1 MNQNTNFPSN
11 IKRLVIKV
19 GSSILIGEDGQ
30 FRRAWLEAL
39 AEDIAELAGKGTQVI
54 VVTSGAV
61 ALGRAVLGIKS
72 GALRL
77 EEKQAAA
84 ACGQIALVQEW
95 RECMGKHKLSCAQ
108 LLLTIDD
115 SENRRRYLNARN
127 TLETLLEHN
136 VIPVINENDTVATA
150 ELRFGDND
158 RLAARV
164 AQMASADMLL
174 LLSDIDGLYDAN
186 PHVNKAAK
194 FIDKVVAITPEIE
207 SYGGA
212 ATSAVGSGGMVTK
225 IEAAK
230 IALAAGCHM
239 IIARGHDMHPLKT
252 YASSG
257 HGTWFVASS
266 TPKSARKHWISGAI
280 SPAGTI
286 VVDAG
291 AAAALAS
298 GKSLLPAGVKATEGH
313 FGRGDAVIVK
323 DAAGRELGKGLIA
336 YSSEDTA
343 RIIGHKS
350 QDIEKILGF
359 KGRSVLIHRDDLVL
373 RQSN

>member
-1 MNQNTNFPSN
+1 MSN
-11 IKRLVIKV
+11 LFTSQQAIRRLVVKV
-19 GSSILIGEDGQ
+19 GSSILIGDDGALRQ
-30 FRRAWLEAL
+30 QWLAAL
-39 AEDIAELAGKGTQVI
+39 AEDIAALAGRGAQVI

-61 ALGRAVLGIKS
+61 ALGRAGLNIKS
-72 GALRL
+72 GALKL

-84 ACGQIALVQEW
+84 ACGQIALVQAW
-95 RECMGKHKLSCAQ
+95 RESLGVHKKSCAQ

-127 TLETLLEHN
+127 TLETLLEHH

-164 AQMASADMLL
+164 AQMASADALI
-174 LLSDIDGLYDAN
+174 LLSDVDGLYSAN
-186 PHVNKAAK
+186 PQTDKNAR
-194 FIDKVVAITPEIE
+194 FIDTISAITPDIE
-207 SYGGA
+207 AMAGGVG
-212 ATSAVGSGGMVTK
+212 SVVGSGGMVTK

-239 IIARGHDMHPLKT
+239 VIAAGKDLHPLKA
-252 YASSG
+252 YEESG
-257 HGTWFVASS
+257 RGTWFVASS
-266 TPKSARKHWISGAI
+266 TPIGARKHWISGAVA
-280 SPAGTI
+280 PAGVIT
-286 VVDAG
+286 VDDG
-291 AAAALAS
+291 AAEALKS
-298 GKSLLPAGVKATEGH
+298 GKSLLPAGVKSAEGH

-323 DAAGRELGKGLIA
+323 DLAGRELGKGLIA

-343 RIIGHKS
+343 RILGHKS

-359 KGRSVLIHRDDLVL
+359 KGRSALIHRDDLVL
-373 RQSN
+373 R